1 MGLIRTA
8 AVEEGFFR
16 GVQQATMVIVRSVN
30 SLKCRSA
37 ENKKPMISPNST
49 DSSSQLAQGF
59 KPRHV
64 TMLSIA
70 GIIGAG
76 LFVGSGH
83 AIAAAGPAV
92 LLAYLFSGLLV
103 VLVMR
108 MLGEMAVANPDTGS
122 FSTYAD
128 QAIGRWA
135 GFTIGWLYW
144 WFWVLVIPIEALA
157 AGHVLNQWFPQVDAW
172 LFALGSIIALVV
184 TNLFSVSKYGE
195 FEFWF
200 AMAKVVAIIGFI
212 GVGFAVLMGWIPDRE
227 VSGLSGLMAEH
238 GGFAPNGLSAV
249 VGAFITIMFSFI
261 GTEAVTIAAA
271 ESNDPSRNIAKATRS
286 VIWRIGVFYLL
297 SIFVVISVVP
307 WNDPLLASV
316 GSYQRAL
323 EIMNIPH
330 AKFMV
335 DIVVLIAVA
344 SCMNSSIY
352 IASRM
357 LFSLGRR
364 GDAPKM
370 LKATSSEGVPR
381 AAVIASTVIG
391 ASITVWSYFMPAG
404 LFQFLLASSGAI
416 ALLVYLAIAVS
427 QLRMRRILQQR
438 NVELTF
444 RMWLFP
450 WLTWL
455 VIVFIC
461 AALAVMMITPE
472 HRTEVTTT
480 IGLAL
485 AISFIGLVTSRH
497 PSPAARATSVG

>member
-1 MGLIRTA
+1 
-8 AVEEGFFR
+8 
-16 GVQQATMVIVRSVN
+16 
-30 SLKCRSA
+30 
-37 ENKKPMISPNST
+37 MISPSK
-49 DSSSQLAQGF
+49 DSNGQLAQGF

-157 AGHVLNQWFPQVDAW
+157 AGHVLHQWFPQIDAW
-172 LFALGSIIALVV
+172 LFALVSIIVLAV

-212 GVGFAVLMGWIPDRE
+212 GVGFAVLMGWVPDRE
-227 VSGLSGLMAEH
+227 VSGLSGLMATH

-271 ESNDPSRNIAKATRS
+271 ESNNPAQNIAKATRS

-335 DIVVLIAVA
+335 DVVVLIAVA

-364 GDAPKM
+364 GDAPKV
-370 LKATSSEGVPR
+370 LKVTSAAGVPR
-381 AAVIASTVIG
+381 AAVFASTVLG
-391 ASITVWSYFMPAG
+391 AAITVWSYFMPAG
-404 LFQFLLASSGAI
+404 LFEFLLASSGAI
-416 ALLVYLAIAVS
+416 ALLVYLTIAVS
-427 QLRMRRILQQR
+427 QLRMRRILRQR

-461 AALAVMMITPE
+461 AALTVMMITPQ
-472 HRTEVTTT
+472 HRTEVSTT

-485 AISFIGLVTSRH
+485 LISFLGLVTSRD
-497 PSPAARATSVG
+497 PAQAARVTSAG

>member
-1 MGLIRTA
+1 
-8 AVEEGFFR
+8 
-16 GVQQATMVIVRSVN
+16 
-30 SLKCRSA
+30 
-37 ENKKPMISPNST
+37 MISLTPN
-49 DSSSQLAQGF
+49 DSNGQLAQGF

-108 MLGEMAVANPDTGS
+108 MLGEMAVARPDTGS

-128 QAIGRWA
+128 QAIGPWA

-172 LFALGSIIALVV
+172 LFALISIVLLVI
-184 TNLFSVSKYGE
+184 TNLFSVAKYGE

-200 AMAKVVAIIGFI
+200 AMAKVIAIVGFI
-212 GVGFAVLMGWIPDRE
+212 GLGFSVLMGWIPDRE
-227 VSGLSGLMAEH
+227 ASGLSRLMEEH

-271 ESNDPSRNIAKATRS
+271 ESSNPAQNIAKATRS

-297 SIFVVISVVP
+297 SIAVVISVVP

-323 EIMNIPH
+323 EIMNIPN

-335 DIVVLIAVA
+335 DVVVLIAVA

-352 IASRM
+352 ISSRM
-357 LFSLGRR
+357 LFSLGKR
-364 GDAPKM
+364 GDAPPA
-370 LKATSSEGVPR
+370 LKITSKAGVPR
-381 AAVIASTVIG
+381 AAVIASTIIG
-391 ASITVWSYFMPAG
+391 AGVTLLSYFMPAG

-416 ALLVYLAIAVS
+416 ALLVYLVIAIS
-427 QLRMRRILQQR
+427 QLRMRRLLLRQ

-450 WLTWL
+450 WLTYL

-461 AALAVMMITPE
+461 LALGVMMVTPE
-472 HRTEVTTT
+472 HRTEVSST

-485 AISFIGLVTSRH
+485 VISFIGLVTSRQH
-497 PSPAARATSVG
+497 NRAPKPVALEQS

>member
-1 MGLIRTA
+1 
-8 AVEEGFFR
+8 
-16 GVQQATMVIVRSVN
+16 
-30 SLKCRSA
+30 
-37 ENKKPMISPNST
+37 MISPNST

-128 QAIGRWA
+128 QAIGHWA

-157 AGHVLNQWFPQVDAW
+157 AGNVLNQWFPQIDAW

-455 VIVFIC
+455 VIAFIC
-461 AALAVMMITPE
+461 AALAVMMITPQ

-497 PSPAARATSVG
+497 PAPAARVTSVG

>member
-1 MGLIRTA
+1 MT
-8 AVEEGFFR
+8 
-16 GVQQATMVIVRSVN
+16 
-30 SLKCRSA
+30 
-37 ENKKPMISPNST
+37 SPSSK
-49 DSSSQLAQGF
+49 DSNGQLAQGF

-157 AGHVLNQWFPQVDAW
+157 AGHVLNQWFPQIDAW
-172 LFALGSIIALVV
+172 LFALASIIALVI

-195 FEFWF
+195 FEFW
-200 AMAKVVAIIGFI
+200 
-212 GVGFAVLMGWIPDRE
+212 LPDRQ

-271 ESNDPSRNIAKATRS
+271 ESDNPSQNIAKATRS

-335 DIVVLIAVA
+335 DVVVLIAVA

-357 LFSLGRR
+357 LYSLGKR
-364 GDAPKM
+364 GDAPKA
-370 LKATSSEGVPR
+370 LKVTSSEGVPR
-381 AAVIASTVIG
+381 AAVIASTVLG
-391 ASITVWSYFMPAG
+391 AAITVWSYFMPAG
-404 LFQFLLASSGAI
+404 LFEFLLASSGAI

-427 QLRMRRILQQR
+427 QLRMRRMLRRQK
-438 NVELTF
+438 VELTF

-472 HRTEVTTT
+472 HRTEVSTT

-497 PSPAARATSVG
+497 PTQPERATSLG

>member
-1 MGLIRTA
+1 
-8 AVEEGFFR
+8 
-16 GVQQATMVIVRSVN
+16 
-30 SLKCRSA
+30 
-37 ENKKPMISPNST
+37 MISLGSK
-49 DSSSQLAQGF
+49 DSSGQLAQGF

-83 AIAAAGPAV
+83 AIAAAGPAAI
-92 LLAYLFSGLLV
+92 LAYVLSGLLV
-103 VLVMR
+103 ILVMR

-128 QAIGRWA
+128 QAIGPWA
-135 GFTIGWLYW
+135 GFTIGWMYW

-157 AGHVLNQWFPQVDAW
+157 AGHVLNTWMPMVDAW
-172 LFALGSIIALVV
+172 LFALLSIIALAA

-200 AMAKVVAIIGFI
+200 AMFKVVAIIAFI
-212 GVGFAVLMGWIPDRE
+212 SLGAAVLMGWVPERE
-227 VSGLSGLMAEH
+227 VSGLGHLLETH
-238 GGFAPNGLSAV
+238 GGFAPNGVSAV
-249 VGAFITIMFSFI
+249 VGAFITVMFSFI

-271 ESNDPSRNIAKATRS
+271 ESQSPAKNIARATRS

-297 SIFVVISVVP
+297 SIAVIISIVP
-307 WNDPLLASV
+307 WSDPQLASV

-323 EIMNIPH
+323 ELMNIPH
-330 AKFMV
+330 AKLMMDV
-335 DIVVLIAVA
+335 VVLVAVA

-357 LFSLGRR
+357 LFSLGKR
-364 GDAPKM
+364 GEAPRQVK
-370 LKATSSEGVPR
+370 LTSAVGVPR
-381 AAVIASTVIG
+381 AAVIASTVLG
-391 ASITVWSYFMPAG
+391 AVITVVSYFAPAG

-416 ALLVYLAIAVS
+416 ALLVYLVIAVS
-427 QLRMRRILQQR
+427 QLRMRRMLLKQK
-438 NVELTF
+438 VELTF

-450 WLTWL
+450 WLTYL
-455 VIVFIC
+455 VIAFIS
-461 AALAVMMITPE
+461 AALGVMLVTPE
-472 HRTEVTTT
+472 HRAEVTTT

-485 AISFIGLVTSRH
+485 VISFIGIITTRQH
-497 PSPAARATSVG
+497 GQPAKVPSVG

>member
-1 MGLIRTA
+1 
-8 AVEEGFFR
+8 
-16 GVQQATMVIVRSVN
+16 
-30 SLKCRSA
+30 
-37 ENKKPMISPNST
+37 MISPNSK
-49 DSSSQLAQGF
+49 DSSGQLAQGF

-157 AGHVLNQWFPQVDAW
+157 AGHVLNQWFPQIDAW
-172 LFALGSIIALVV
+172 LFALVSIIALVV

-227 VSGLSGLMAEH
+227 VSGLSGLMAAH

-271 ESNDPSRNIAKATRS
+271 ESDNPSQNIAKATRS

-335 DIVVLIAVA
+335 DVVVLIAVA

-357 LFSLGRR
+357 LYSLGRR
-364 GDAPKM
+364 GDAPKS
-370 LKATSSEGVPR
+370 LKVTSSEGVPR
-381 AAVIASTVIG
+381 AAVIASTVLG
-391 ASITVWSYFMPAG
+391 AAITVWSYFMPAG
-404 LFQFLLASSGAI
+404 LFEFLLASSGAI

-427 QLRMRRILQQR
+427 QLRMRGILRRQ

-472 HRTEVTTT
+472 HRTEVSTT

-497 PSPAARATSVG
+497 PAQAARVTSAG

>member
-1 MGLIRTA
+1 
-8 AVEEGFFR
+8 
-16 GVQQATMVIVRSVN
+16 
-30 SLKCRSA
+30 
-37 ENKKPMISPNST
+37 MISPSSK
-49 DSSSQLAQGF
+49 DSNGQLAQGF

-157 AGHVLNQWFPQVDAW
+157 AGHVLNQWFPQIDAW
-172 LFALGSIIALVV
+172 LFALVSIIALVI

-212 GVGFAVLMGWIPDRE
+212 AVGFAVLMGWVPDRE

-271 ESNDPSRNIAKATRS
+271 ESDNPSQNIAKATRS

-307 WNDPLLASV
+307 WNDPLLAQV

-323 EIMNIPH
+323 EIMNIPQ
-330 AKFMV
+330 
-335 DIVVLIAVA
+335 I
-344 SCMNSSIY
+344 
-352 IASRM
+352 
-357 LFSLGRR
+357 GR
-364 GDAPKM
+364 AH
-370 LKATSSEGVPR
+370 V
-381 AAVIASTVIG
+381 
-391 ASITVWSYFMPAG
+391 
-404 LFQFLLASSGAI
+404 
-416 ALLVYLAIAVS
+416 
-427 QLRMRRILQQR
+427 
-438 NVELTF
+438 
-444 RMWLFP
+444 
-450 WLTWL
+450 
-455 VIVFIC
+455 
-461 AALAVMMITPE
+461 
-472 HRTEVTTT
+472 
-480 IGLAL
+480 
-485 AISFIGLVTSRH
+485 
-497 PSPAARATSVG
+497 

>member
-1 MGLIRTA
+1 
-8 AVEEGFFR
+8 
-16 GVQQATMVIVRSVN
+16 
-30 SLKCRSA
+30 
-37 ENKKPMISPNST
+37 MISPNSM

-200 AMAKVVAIIGFI
+200 AMVKVVAIIGFI
-212 GVGFAVLMGWIPDRE
+212 GVGFAVLMGWVPDRE
-227 VSGLSGLMAEH
+227 VSGLTGLMAER

-335 DIVVLIAVA
+335 DVVVLIAVA

-370 LKATSSEGVPR
+370 LKATSSAGVPR
-381 AAVIASTVIG
+381 AAVIASTVLG
-391 ASITVWSYFMPAG
+391 ALITVWSYFMPAG

-427 QLRMRRILQQR
+427 QLRMRRILRQR

-497 PSPAARATSVG
+497 PAPAARVTSAG